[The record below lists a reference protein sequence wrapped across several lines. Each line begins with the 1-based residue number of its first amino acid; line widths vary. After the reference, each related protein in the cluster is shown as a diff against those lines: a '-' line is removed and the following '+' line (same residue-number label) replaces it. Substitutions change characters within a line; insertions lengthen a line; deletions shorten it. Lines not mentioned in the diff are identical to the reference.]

1 MAISIKGQVYQVG
14 GSVRDALLDLPV
26 SDQDFVVVGATMQ
39 DLLDQGFQEVGKGF
53 PVFLHPE
60 THDEYALARTE
71 RKTGPGHRGFA
82 VSFGPEVTLEDDLAR
97 RDLTINAM
105 AMGEDGSL
113 VDPYGGEQDLR
124 DGVLR
129 HVSDAFADDP
139 LRVLRVARF
148 AARFGFSVHP
158 ETLALMRRLHD
169 GGDTHNLSSKR
180 VWKETSRALT
190 EEHGSRYWTVLQS
203 VGLGR
208 HLLPLMPGWAVDR
221 DAGFRSDAAALD
233 QDLHDHDADLSSRV
247 ARWSLPHDPLLVRTD
262 DAVANMWREAGASGE
277 VIDRVTM
284 TQEFWRRMGLTT
296 AEQRTTPSAFWR
308 DLALRFDVL
317 RRPQRWFD
325 AIDDVRAHGV
335 FTGQPMSWLPDRAT
349 LRRWVDVLKVDA
361 GAIAKAGPANTVQA
375 RVQAAREAAWEQM
388 AQGTEPRTGAAL
400 APTEALVLDESGLA
414 AGMLPFEPRRRPL
427 KR

>member
-1 MAISIKGQVYQVG
+1 MTISIKGQVYQVG
-14 GSVRDALLDLPV
+14 GSVRDSLLGVPV

-39 DLLDQGFQEVGKGF
+39 DLLDLGFQEQGKDF
-53 PVFLHPE
+53 PVFRHPE

-105 AMGEDGSL
+105 AMGDDGSL

-148 AARFGFSVHP
+148 AARFGFTVHP

-169 GGDTHNLSSKR
+169 GGDTHHLSAER
-180 VWKETSRALT
+180 VWKETSRALI
-190 EEHGSRYWTVLQS
+190 EEHGSRYWAVLQS

-221 DAGFRSDAAALD
+221 ESGFRSDADALD
-233 QDLHDHDADLSSRV
+233 RELHERDADLPSRV
-247 ARWSLPHDPLLVRTD
+247 ARWSLPHDPFLVRTD
-262 DAVANMWREAGASGE
+262 DAMANMWRAAGASGE
-277 VIDRVTM
+277 VIDRVAM
-284 TQEFWRRMGLTT
+284 TQEFWRRTGLAT

-335 FTGQPMSWLPDRAT
+335 FSGQPETWLPDRAT
-349 LRRWVDVLKVDA
+349 LRRWVDVLRVDA
-361 GAIAKAGPANTVQA
+361 GTIAKEGPANTVQA
-375 RVQAAREAAWEQM
+375 RVQAAREAAWEQL
-388 AQGTEPRTGAAL
+388 AQGVPAAPP
-400 APTEALVLDESGLA
+400 AATATIVLDDNGLA